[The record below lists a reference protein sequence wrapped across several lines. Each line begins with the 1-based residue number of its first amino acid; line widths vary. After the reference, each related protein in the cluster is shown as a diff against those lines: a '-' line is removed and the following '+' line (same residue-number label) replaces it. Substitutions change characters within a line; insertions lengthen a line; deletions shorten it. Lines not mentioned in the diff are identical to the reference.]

1 MGCGYTV
8 KTAPI
13 AYEIVFAPT
22 GLLPAILRRAD
33 QLCSF
38 CLGYGLGLTFER
50 SDSAMLGVVVL
61 LDNATPTV
69 LRLLTV
75 TDVLFEFM
83 QQAADPSAISLDDL
97 MLD

>member
-1 MGCGYTV
+1 MGCRYLV
-8 KTAPI
+8 KGEQVPYAQ
-13 AYEIVFAPT
+13 VFSPT
-22 GLLPAILRRAD
+22 GLLPAIMRRAD

-50 SDSAMLGVVVL
+50 SDSATLGVIVQF
-61 LDNATPTV
+61 DAQTPHV
-69 LRLLTV
+69 LRLLCV

-83 QQAADPSAISLDDL
+83 QQAPSPDAISLDDL